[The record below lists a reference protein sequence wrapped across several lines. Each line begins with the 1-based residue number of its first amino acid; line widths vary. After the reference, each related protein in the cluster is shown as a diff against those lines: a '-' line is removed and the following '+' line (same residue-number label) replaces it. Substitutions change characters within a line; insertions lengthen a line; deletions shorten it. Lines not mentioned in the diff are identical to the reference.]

1 MWPKWKTNK
10 FSTAMSWKWLDGNY
24 VLENKPT
31 VFNMQIIL
39 LADLK
44 INRLSEKMKEW
55 QYLIFAK
62 AFSAGKREPRE
73 TKKRR
78 RIPSARELDVWR
90 RVASRKWPKEMLVV
104 HCMQRVHDR
113 SWTANRE
120 DNFTSAKQINAAFHA
135 CIRHFKWAVNLNGGP
150 CR

>member
-44 INRLSEKMKEW
+44 INRLSEKMKKW

-62 AFSAGKREPRE
+62 AFSAGSVSLAKQRKTPHSLRPL
-73 TKKRR
+73 R
-78 RIPSARELDVWR
+78 DVWQ
-90 RVASRKWPKEMLVV
+90 RVASRKWPKEILVV
-104 HCMQRVHDR
+104 QCMQHVHNR
-113 SWTANRE
+113 SRTANCE
-120 DNFTSAKQINAAFHA
+120 DNFTSAIQINVVFHA
-135 CIRHFKWAVNLNGGP
+135 CIRHFKWAVHLNGGP